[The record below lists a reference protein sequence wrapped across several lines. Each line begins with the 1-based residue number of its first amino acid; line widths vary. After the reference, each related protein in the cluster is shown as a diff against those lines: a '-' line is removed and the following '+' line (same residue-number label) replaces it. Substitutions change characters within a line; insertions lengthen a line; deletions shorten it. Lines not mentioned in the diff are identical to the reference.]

1 MKIWTRILPILLFL
15 GLMAF
20 LAFGLKRDPRVLP
33 SELIDR
39 QMPEFALS
47 ELHIP
52 EATVSDLDFRGHVS
66 LVNVFGSWCA
76 ACFVEHP
83 KLVRLSQRED
93 FQLIGINW
101 RDDRTAAVAWLER
114 FGDPYDRIAFDPDS
128 ELAIDLGVTG
138 APETFIV
145 DADGRVRYKYVGI
158 ITDEAMRDKID
169 PILRIIA
176 EEAG

>member
-76 ACFVEHP
+76 ACVVEHP
-83 KLVRLSQRED
+83 KLVQLSQRED

-114 FGDPYDRIAFDPDS
+114 FGDPYDQIAFDPDS

-138 APETFIV
+138 APETFVV

>member
-76 ACFVEHP
+76 ACVVEHP
-83 KLVRLSQRED
+83 KLVQLSQRED

-114 FGDPYDRIAFDPDS
+114 FGDPYDQIAFDPDS

>member
-76 ACFVEHP
+76 ACVVEHP
-83 KLVRLSQRED
+83 KLVQLSQRED

-138 APETFIV
+138 APETFVV

>member
-47 ELHIP
+47 ELHFP

-76 ACFVEHP
+76 ACVVEHP
-83 KLVRLSQRED
+83 KLVQLSQRED

-101 RDDRTAAVAWLER
+101 RDDRTTAVAWLER
-114 FGDPYDRIAFDPDS
+114 FGDPYDQIAFDPDS